1 MKKSDF
7 AIIGGGPAGL
17 AAAELLGQHGHKVTI
32 YEAMPTPARK
42 FLMAGKSGLNL
53 THNEDFE
60 RFKTRY
66 GHARPHLEHAL
77 DDLMPLDIRR
87 WANEL
92 GADTFVGSSGRVF
105 PKVMKASPLLRNWL
119 KRLEQL
125 AVTLKTRHRWQ
136 GFDGEQ
142 LLFQTPEGPVTAKH
156 DATILALGGISW
168 PRLGGNGDWIEHLK
182 SLSVE
187 ITPFQPANCGFE
199 VNWSDYFKEKFAGE
213 PIKSVSATSDLGTNK
228 GEFVISKHGV
238 EGSLIYHHSAA
249 LRDEINNKGQATL
262 ALDLV
267 PDQSIDKLSAKLEK
281 QNRKQSFSNLL
292 RKGAKLTGAKA
303 ALLREVTPE
312 ANKLDSIE
320 LAKLIKALPLKLA
333 ATRPIKD
340 AISSAGGVKWSEVDQ
355 NYMLKKR
362 SGLFVAGEM
371 LDWEAPTGGYLLTAC
386 FATGRAAAYGVLK
399 WSIQT

>member
-53 THNEDFE
+53 THNEEFE
-60 RFKTRY
+60 KFKTRY
-66 GHARPHLEHAL
+66 GHAAPNLEHAL

-125 AVTLKTRHRWQ
+125 GVTLKTRHRWQ

-142 LLFQTPEGPVTAKH
+142 LLFQTPDGAVTAKH

-267 PDQSIDKLSAKLEK
+267 PDQSIDKLTAKLEK

-303 ALLREVTPE
+303 ALVREVTLE
-312 ANKLDSIE
+312 ANKLDSVE

-333 ATRPIKD
+333 TTRPIKD

-362 SGLFVAGEM
+362 PGLFVAGEM

>member
-60 RFKTRY
+60 KFKTRY
-66 GHARPHLEHAL
+66 GHAMPNLEHAL

-125 AVTLKTRHRWQ
+125 GVTLKTRHRWQ
-136 GFDGEQ
+136 GFEGEQ

-156 DATILALGGISW
+156 DAAILALGGISW

-182 SLSVE
+182 SLNVE
-187 ITPFQPANCGFE
+187 IAPFQPANCGFE

-213 PIKSVSATSDLGTNK
+213 PIKSVSATSDLGPQK

-249 LRDEINNKGQATL
+249 LRDEINSKGHATL

-362 SGLFVAGEM
+362 PGLFVAGEM

-386 FATGRAAAYGVLK
+386 LATGRAAAYGVLK

>member
-1 MKKSDF
+1 MKKTNF

-60 RFKTRY
+60 QFKTRY
-66 GHARPHLEHAL
+66 GTALPHLEHAL

-125 AVTLKTRHRWQ
+125 GVELKTRHRWQ
-136 GFDGEQ
+136 GFDDDQ
-142 LLFQTPEGPVTAKH
+142 LLFQTPDGPTTAKH
-156 DATILALGGISW
+156 DATILALGGVSW
-168 PRLGGNGDWIEHLK
+168 PRLGGNGDWIAPINALG
-182 SLSVE
+182 VD
-187 ITPFQPANCGFE
+187 IAPFQPANCGFNVE
-199 VNWSDYFKEKFAGE
+199 WSDHFKERNAGE
-213 PIKSVSATSDLGTNK
+213 PIKSLCATSSKGRQK
-228 GEFVISKHGV
+228 GEFVISAHGV

-249 LRDEINNKGQATL
+249 LREEINANGHATL
-262 ALDLV
+262 ELDLA
-267 PDQSIDKLSAKLEK
+267 PDQSLDKLTAKLEK

-292 RKGAKLTGAKA
+292 RKGAKLTGVKA
-303 ALLREVTPE
+303 ALIREVNRD
-312 ANKLDSIE
+312 ANKLDSAA
-320 LAKLIKALPLKLA
+320 LAQLIKALPLRLSA
-333 ATRPIKD
+333 PRPIKD
-340 AISSAGGVKWSEVDQ
+340 AISSAGGIKWVEIDE

-362 SGLFVAGEM
+362 PGLFVAGEM

>member
-60 RFKTRY
+60 KFKTRY
-66 GHARPHLEHAL
+66 GHATPNLEHAL

-125 AVTLKTRHRWQ
+125 GVTLKTRHRWQ
-136 GFDGEQ
+136 GFEGER

-168 PRLGGNGDWIEHLK
+168 PRLGGNGDWIEYLK

-199 VNWSDYFKEKFAGE
+199 VNWSDYFNEKFAGE
-213 PIKSVSATSDLGTNK
+213 PIKSVSATSDLGTQK

-249 LRDEINNKGQATL
+249 LRDEINSKGHATL

-267 PDQSIDKLSAKLEK
+267 PDQSIDKLTAKLEK

-303 ALLREVTPE
+303 ALIREVNPE

-333 ATRPIKD
+333 ATRPIKA
-340 AISSAGGVKWSEVDQ
+340 AISSAGGIKWSEVDQ
-355 NYMLKKR
+355 NYMLR
-362 SGLFVAGEM
+362 QRPGLFVAGEM